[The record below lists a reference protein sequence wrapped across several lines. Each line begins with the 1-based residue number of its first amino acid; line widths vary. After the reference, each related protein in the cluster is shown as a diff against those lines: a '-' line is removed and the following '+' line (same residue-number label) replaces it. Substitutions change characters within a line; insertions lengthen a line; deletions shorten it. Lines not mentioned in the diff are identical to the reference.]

1 MALLVM
7 CGEKIRRLL
16 HIIFVTIFAWV
27 YAWPWPGCLWI
38 ALRTIRE
45 TLENPAHLR
54 ENRPVM
60 AGMDWVDGKQAAWLR

>member
-1 MALLVM
+1 MSLCSEAS
-7 CGEKIRRLL
+7 
-16 HIIFVTIFAWV
+16 
-27 YAWPWPGCLWI
+27 
-38 ALRTIRE
+38 RE